1 MLYGVSKRSFTG
13 SMKRSGHTGQPTS
26 GSPFLLPT
34 TTAARFSF
42 RRIYPVQPGYQANW
56 QVLVSLTLGFICR
69 RSLDRLQKADDGESA
84 LADGLWLVHPLPSRD
99 DWSAS
104 AKQWAECQKN
114 ENNGKPSGSD
124 RPAPAFPASDKAGLG
139 FRVWAETTYGGSES
153 VMKTVRDAC
162 QLQDNALS
170 IKLSDQIE
178 QLDELIGSEG
188 DGAAFFEKTYIRG
201 WITARWFSGFTS
213 EFDFCTLPLYANS
226 ALQPDP
232 GPNIVPYEA
241 SAWCMRE
248 IQSTGESSV
257 VGVSIRIPPWFA
269 ILLYVLA
276 RWQVYFK
283 VASPKTQKYTRRSP
297 RRQPMNHLGYRKN
310 VEKGKAVRIS
320 CSAIKRGTYGA
331 LI

>member
-213 EFDFCTLPLYANS
+213 ELDFCTLPLYANS

-241 SAWCMRE
+241 SSSLAVL
-248 IQSTGESSV
+248 SSNDYKSGSV
-257 VGVSIRIPPWFA
+257 VCDFDTWKAFLKCRPWCFKPGSNSAQHAHWPVAGFGRLHAQIGVRDA
-269 ILLYVLA
+269 
-276 RWQVYFK
+276 K
-283 VASPKTQKYTRRSP
+283 TTGSPKAPS
-297 RRQPMNHLGYRKN
+297 
-310 VEKGKAVRIS
+310 
-320 CSAIKRGTYGA
+320 
-331 LI
+331 